1 MTKRIAILV
10 IVLVLVLISTAACRA
25 NEDQVIAQQSSQ
37 QTNAG
42 MSAEK
47 DGDETG
53 TSNKASKPEMDQKQ
67 VERGVQKMKENG
79 IVDKNGKPAPGVD
92 LNDYPGLG

>member
-10 IVLVLVLISTAACRA
+10 AALVLVLISAAACKA
-25 NEDQVIAQQSSQ
+25 NEDQVIAQSSQ

-42 MSAEK
+42 VSTEE
-47 DGDETG
+47 DGDKTG
-53 TSNKASKPEMDQKQ
+53 TGNKAIEPEMDQKQ
-67 VERGVQKMKENG
+67 VERNVQKMKENG
-79 IVDKNGKPAPGVD
+79 IVDQNGKPAPGVD

>member
-25 NEDQVIAQQSSQ
+25 NEDQVIAQSSQ

-53 TSNKASKPEMDQKQ
+53 TGNKASEPEMDQKQ

-79 IVDKNGKPAPGVD
+79 IVDQNGKPAPGVD